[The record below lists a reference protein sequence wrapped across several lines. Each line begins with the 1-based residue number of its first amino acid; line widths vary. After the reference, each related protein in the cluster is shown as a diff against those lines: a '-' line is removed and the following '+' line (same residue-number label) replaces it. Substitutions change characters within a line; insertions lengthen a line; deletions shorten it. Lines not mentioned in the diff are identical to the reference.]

1 MLAEAIAIDIV
12 CASTIS
18 DTCKLPTSSLF
29 RFSYNFS
36 AKPKSGLKRLMEN
49 YSIFERRKMLSTLVA
64 SLYLGLYD

>member
-36 AKPKSGLKRLMEN
+36 AKFVEGRKEVKFYPTQQIIDALKL
-49 YSIFERRKMLSTLVA
+49 
-64 SLYLGLYD
+64 